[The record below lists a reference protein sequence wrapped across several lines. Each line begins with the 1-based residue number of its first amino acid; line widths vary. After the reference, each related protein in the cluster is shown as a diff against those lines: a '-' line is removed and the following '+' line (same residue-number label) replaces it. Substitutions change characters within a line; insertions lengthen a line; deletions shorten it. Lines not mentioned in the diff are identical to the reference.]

1 MPPRAYPPAL
11 QLALDMFKRLNV
23 DPEYILEI
31 FLSKLDILRA
41 LRFLSA
47 NQILDSVSARKY
59 LEYSLKSND
68 LILFYSVFKCF
79 QERNQKLRGSYQF
92 AKGEDLIW
100 PSSSKLSL
108 KLSLTFPS
116 FLFR

>member
-1 MPPRAYPPAL
+1 MVSFAFEIDKLISSFLHRAYPPAL

-23 DPEYILEI
+23 DQEYILEI

-41 LRFLSA
+41 LRFLA
-47 NQILDSVSARKY
+47 TNQTLDSVSARKY

-68 LILFYSVFKCF
+68 LILFYSVFRCF

-92 AKGEDLIW
+92 AKGEFGGCHEA
-100 PSSSKLSL
+100 S
-108 KLSLTFPS
+108 
-116 FLFR
+116 